1 MNLGRHFRP
10 RGSYR
15 LTASPLSAES
25 IVWLHGAG
33 SVEARVSRAGRESK
47 RGLTVRRTILG
58 QLIVGK
64 PVAGKL
70 VPRKLVPRRL
80 LPRKME
86 KLNSKLHRSTVSPLF
101 LLATV
106 VLLTTVAPFLQAREK
121 DKLSYGEGLIV
132 NVPFTEAEVEQ
143 VVQDV
148 TQNGIIRGT
157 KEYNKDEYVAGA
169 KAADSTHAF
178 PPWTGG
184 GKVLYKVRLQALDPR
199 NFKDGGD
206 VGTLAVRY
214 VLQPQGDKNTVLRI
228 DAVFVEDFRHT
239 VHASNGSVEGS
250 EYKDIKDHL
259 DSIELMKQQTIEA
272 EKELQSQRSN
282 KQPQA
287 MNESTSAAA
296 PPAVPAVAPPPA
308 PAPAEVASTRAAP
321 AGVANDG
328 PTSEPRTSN
337 PTPPPNSALQ
347 SAAVSSVSGQS
358 VSSQSVSGEVASG
371 VSLEQHVQDLRRQI
385 ERLVKSPGAPLK
397 SAPFHTASTL
407 SALTTGTEVLILI
420 STPYWYGVE
429 TRDGQHGWVFRD
441 SLESLP

>member
-1 MNLGRHFRP
+1 M
-10 RGSYR
+10 
-15 LTASPLSAES
+15 
-25 IVWLHGAG
+25 
-33 SVEARVSRAGRESK
+33 
-47 RGLTVRRTILG
+47 ILG
-58 QLIVGK
+58 QLIVDK
-64 PVAGKL
+64 PVAGILALRKL
-70 VPRKLVPRRL
+70 ILRKLVLRE
-80 LPRKME
+80 ME
-86 KLNSKLHRSTVSPLF
+86 KLTSKLHRSTVSPLF
-101 LLATV
+101 LVATFALLA
-106 VLLTTVAPFLQAREK
+106 TVAPFLQAREK

-143 VVQDV
+143 VVRDV

-157 KEYNKDEYVAGA
+157 KEYNKDEYVVGA
-169 KAADSTHAF
+169 KPADSTHAF
-178 PPWTGG
+178 PPWTEG
-184 GKVLYKVRLQALDPR
+184 GKVFYKVRLQTLDPR
-199 NFKDGGD
+199 NFKDAGD

-239 VHASNGSVEGS
+239 MHASNGSVEGS

-259 DSIELMKQQTIEA
+259 DAIELMKQQTIEA
-272 EKELQSQRSN
+272 EQERQSQLSKKRL
-282 KQPQA
+282 QP
-287 MNESTSAAA
+287 MNDSTSAAA
-296 PPAVPAVAPPPA
+296 RPALPTVAPAPA
-308 PAPAEVASTRAAP
+308 PAPAEVASTRAVP

-328 PTSEPRTSN
+328 PTREPRSSN
-337 PTPPPNSALQ
+337 PIPPPTSAAQ

-358 VSSQSVSGEVASG
+358 VSGGVGSG
-371 VSLEQHVQDLRRQI
+371 VSLEQHVQDLRRQV

>member
-1 MNLGRHFRP
+1 M
-10 RGSYR
+10 
-15 LTASPLSAES
+15 
-25 IVWLHGAG
+25 
-33 SVEARVSRAGRESK
+33 
-47 RGLTVRRTILG
+47 ILG
-58 QLIVGK
+58 QLIVDK
-64 PVAGKL
+64 PVAGIL
-70 VPRKLVPRRL
+70 ALRKLVL
-80 LPRKME
+80 RKME
-86 KLNSKLHRSTVSPLF
+86 KLTSKSHRSTVSPLF
-101 LLATV
+101 LVATFALLA
-106 VLLTTVAPFLQAREK
+106 TVAPFLQAREK

-143 VVQDV
+143 VVRDV

-157 KEYNKDEYVAGA
+157 KEYNKDEYVVGA
-169 KAADSTHAF
+169 KPADSTHAF
-178 PPWTGG
+178 PPWTEG
-184 GKVLYKVRLQALDPR
+184 GKVFYKVRLQTLDPR
-199 NFKDGGD
+199 NFKDAGD

-239 VHASNGSVEGS
+239 MHASNGSVEGS

-259 DSIELMKQQTIEA
+259 DAIELMKQQTIEA
-272 EKELQSQRSN
+272 EQERQSQLSKKRL
-282 KQPQA
+282 QP
-287 MNESTSAAA
+287 MNDSTSAAA
-296 PPAVPAVAPPPA
+296 RPALPTVAPAPA
-308 PAPAEVASTRAAP
+308 PAPAEVASTRAVP

-328 PTSEPRTSN
+328 PTREPRSSN
-337 PTPPPNSALQ
+337 PIPPPTSAAQ

-358 VSSQSVSGEVASG
+358 VSGGVGSG
-371 VSLEQHVQDLRRQI
+371 VSLEQHVQDLRRQV